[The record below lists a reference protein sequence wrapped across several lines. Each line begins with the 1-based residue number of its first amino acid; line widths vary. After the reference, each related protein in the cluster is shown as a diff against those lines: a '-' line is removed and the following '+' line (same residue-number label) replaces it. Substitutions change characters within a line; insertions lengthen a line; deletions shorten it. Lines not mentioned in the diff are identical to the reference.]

1 LLFNRPA
8 ASIKGDLID
17 YLLFGGKMA
26 DISPSEVRVAFA
38 SEPAPCAPSVG
49 GSDSLLR
56 HDWSEAEVR
65 ALYALPFPELLYR
78 AQTIHRHF
86 FDPAALELASL
97 LSIKTGGCPEDCGY
111 CSQSAHFDTGV
122 KATKLMDTA
131 SVIEAAKLAKLA
143 GATRF
148 CMGAAWRN
156 PKQRDLVQVADM
168 VREVRA
174 LGLETCATLG
184 MLTQP
189 QALELRDA
197 GLDYYNHNV
206 DTSPAYYPQIA
217 STRSLDD
224 RLETLANVR
233 GAGLKVCCGGIVGI
247 GETVDDRLA
256 MLMLLANLD
265 EHPESVPLNIWNE
278 IEGTPVKARSERPDP
293 ISFARLIAVARI
305 LMPGSVVRLAAGRQY
320 MSDELHAL
328 CFAAGANSIF
338 RGNVLLTTTNPGD
351 DQDASL
357 LARLGMRAAS
367 TPLQTG
373 ANATRQHSSG

>member
-1 LLFNRPA
+1 MTDT
-8 ASIKGDLID
+8 S
-17 YLLFGGKMA
+17 
-26 DISPSEVRVAFA
+26 SSEVRVGFT
-38 SEPAPCAPSVG
+38 SEPLGSAQTG
-49 GSDSLLR
+49 GWNDNLLR
-56 HDWSEAEVR
+56 HDWSTAEVKDI
-65 ALYALPFPELLYR
+65 YALPFPELLYR
-78 AQTIHRHF
+78 AQTIHRHY
-86 FDPAALELASL
+86 FDPAALEIASL

-122 KATKLMDTA
+122 KAAKLMDTA
-131 SVIEAAKLAKLA
+131 PVVEAAKRAKLA

-156 PKQRDLVQVADM
+156 PKQRDLVKVAGM

-206 DTSPAYYPQIA
+206 DTSPEYYPQVA
-217 STRSLDD
+217 TTRSLDD

-233 GAGLKVCCGGIVGI
+233 SAGLKVCCGGIVGI
-247 GETVDDRLA
+247 GETLDDRLA
-256 MLMLLANLD
+256 MLVLLANLD

-305 LMPGSVVRLAAGRQY
+305 LMPRSAVRLAAGRQY

-351 DQDASL
+351 DQDANL

-367 TPLQTG
+367 SPLQTG
-373 ANATRQHSSG
+373 ADLTRPPSVSP